1 MRCVATDVGFAALP
15 APALPL
21 AKNPLRALSFPSLSL
36 FITLS
41 REGRVGREMPV
52 RHWVLAC
59 PTSAL
64 PALEV
69 GHGLNCPL
77 WSSLDA

>member
-1 MRCVATDVGFAALP
+1 MRCAAVDVRLAALP

-21 AKNPLRALSFPSLSL
+21 AKNPLRSLSFPSLSL
-36 FITLS
+36 FITL
-41 REGRVGREMPV
+41 GRVGRV
-52 RHWVLAC
+52 GKATAVLDWVLAC

-69 GHGLNCPL
+69 GHGLNCTFWIP
-77 WSSLDA
+77 SDA